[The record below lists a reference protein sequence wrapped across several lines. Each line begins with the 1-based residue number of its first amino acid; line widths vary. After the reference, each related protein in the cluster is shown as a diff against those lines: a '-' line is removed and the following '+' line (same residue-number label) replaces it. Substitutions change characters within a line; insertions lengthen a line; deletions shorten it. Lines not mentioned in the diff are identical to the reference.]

1 MAAAR
6 AWSVNTAS
14 TSSSRMAVQGMEAWS
29 ASSGFWT
36 SESQC
41 PAAQDPSQAAL
52 GHRATVEDHGDRRRN
67 VTWQQGK
74 EEAQRF
80 DTARGCPDR
89 DDVATNPFGIDHEPS
104 TIVRIRLISSS
115 TSTARLLSMA
125 DRRAA
130 TWASHRDPRSWRNLA
145 ASASP

>member
-1 MAAAR
+1 MRLAEAQRKAARVYPQLSAGHTETARSGGLTSTTSPFTRSTMAAAR

-14 TSSSRMAVQGMEAWS
+14 TSSARMAVQGMEAWS

-89 DDVATNPFGIDHEPS
+89 DDVATNPFGID
-104 TIVRIRLISSS
+104 
-115 TSTARLLSMA
+115 
-125 DRRAA
+125 
-130 TWASHRDPRSWRNLA
+130 
-145 ASASP
+145 

>member
-1 MAAAR
+1 LEPHHAILEQQVLI
-6 AWSVNTAS
+6 AWRDVDGADLEGL
-14 TSSSRMAVQGMEAWS
+14 AVDRLDD
-29 ASSGFWT
+29 T
-36 SESQC
+36 HQC

-89 DDVATNPFGIDHEPS
+89 DDVATNPFGIDH
-104 TIVRIRLISSS
+104 
-115 TSTARLLSMA
+115 
-125 DRRAA
+125 
-130 TWASHRDPRSWRNLA
+130 
-145 ASASP
+145 